1 MKVKAI
7 LLIGILLIL
16 VSIIVGF
23 FLLMRAVPSKTEEK
37 SKNSIE
43 NISGVENSAVINH
56 AEPAPAPS
64 SSVLPYVEEKPLFSG
79 DSEVFHVR
87 DNVYKQDQAEAVC
100 KAFDSELASLAQLK
114 EAYKKGADW
123 CSYGWSKQG
132 MALYPTQPDT
142 FKKLQKFPQ
151 RADECGNAGINGG
164 VFTNPNLLF
173 GVNCYGPKPL
183 PKKGDVNE
191 YELLNPLEI
200 ETEKIR
206 ATKDDI
212 QIAPF
217 SKKAWSF
224 YKQDTKNVAKNV
236 ANNVN

>member
-16 VSIIVGF
+16 VGIIVGF
-23 FLLMRAVPSKTEEK
+23 FLLMRSIPSKTEKK
-37 SKNSIE
+37 STNSIE
-43 NISGVENSAVINH
+43 NISGIENSAVINH

-64 SSVLPYVEEKPLFSG
+64 PFVEEKPLFSG

-183 PKKGDVNE
+183 PKEGDVNE

-206 ATKDDI
+206 ATKDNI

-224 YKQDTKNVAKNV
+224 YKQDKNNV
-236 ANNVN
+236 ANNVANRVN